1 MTQDISYFE
10 IGYIDESYFVRIA
23 DAESAIST
31 TASMSCAGGVIKQA
45 VVVIDSAFTTSIVA
59 NPIRNNG
66 ISITVT
72 TTLEATPSRI
82 RDNNIAVSSVFSIAT
97 SASRIYNVGS
107 SEEAVFDISAN
118 GSRTRNSQAAIT
130 AAFSSI
136 LTAKITTDEQVN
148 LSTSSTLEVTAIR
161 AIRNIGDSTVQGQ
174 IITQTGSVVQTDIY
188 PNYAKVTLAQ
198 PA

>member
-10 IGYIDESYFVRIA
+10 IGYIDESYFVRLA

-31 TASMSCAGGVIKQA
+31 SSTMSCAGGVIKQGQIA
-45 VVVIDSAFTTSIVA
+45 VSGAFNTNLVA
-59 NPIRNNG
+59 NPIRNDQ
-66 ISITVT
+66 SVLTVT
-72 TTLEATPSRI
+72 TTLAATPKRI

-97 SASRIYNVGS
+97 NASRIRY
-107 SEEAVFDISAN
+107 ISAQEDASFN
-118 GSRTRNSQAAIT
+118 ISIGNRRVRNNQAAVT
-130 AAFSSI
+130 AAFSST
-136 LTAKITTDEQVN
+136 LTVRETSGLAANLTVTT
-148 LSTSSTLEVTAIR
+148 TLEATAIR

-174 IITQTGSVVQTDIY
+174 IISPTGAVLQTSTY